1 MVGRLIGWILRTVWG
16 LAVFLVIL
24 IIPWAVRILRVAT
37 MLVITSVASIFVGPE
52 VAVER
57 MSDDWTGRVMS
68 NGIPVEYEDGVHS
81 CAECAAILTI
91 IAGFGVMGLVTVGL
105 LVWIF

>member
-1 MVGRLIGWILRTVWG
+1 
-16 LAVFLVIL
+16 
-24 IIPWAVRILRVAT
+24 

-52 VAVER
+52 IAVER
-57 MSDDWTGRVMS
+57 MADDWTGRAMS
-68 NGIPVEYEDGVHS
+68 NGIPVEYEDGVHTF
-81 CAECAAILTI
+81 AGYAAILTI

>member
-1 MVGRLIGWILRTVWG
+1 
-16 LAVFLVIL
+16 
-24 IIPWAVRILRVAT
+24 
-37 MLVITSVASIFVGPE
+37 MLVITSVASIFVGSD

-57 MSDDWTGRVMS
+57 MADEWTGRAMS
-68 NGIPVEYEDGVHS
+68 NGVPIEYEDGVHG

-105 LVWIF
+105 LGWIF